1 MYDPL
6 FQGGETEAWKGDQEL
21 PAEALGRM
29 LWPERWQALRPGT
42 VVVLVG
48 SHAQSSQEQV

>member
-1 MYDPL
+1 MYGPL

-29 LWPERWQALRPGT
+29 LGPERW
-42 VVVLVG
+42 
-48 SHAQSSQEQV
+48 